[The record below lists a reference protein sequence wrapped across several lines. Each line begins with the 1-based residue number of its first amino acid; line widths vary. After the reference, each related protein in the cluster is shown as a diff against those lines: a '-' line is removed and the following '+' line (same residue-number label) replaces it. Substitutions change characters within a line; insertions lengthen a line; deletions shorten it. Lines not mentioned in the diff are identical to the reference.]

1 MSFLIN
7 SPNHFLRFRSQP
19 PIGSGP
25 PGHPDRRL
33 LSPDAAAPLK
43 AGGYTCALWNA
54 FPVTGFGEAATSVLF
69 FGDRRT
75 TDTPKGAISSSA
87 TNRQTEMPVGFGLTI
102 DEPLLPFGRVGQCW
116 VDRRLACQSGAA
128 SVPCEKRTYH
138 R

>member
-54 FPVTGFGEAATSVLF
+54 FPVTLASGKPPLRCFSSGIA
-69 FGDRRT
+69 GPRIRRRAQSR
-75 TDTPKGAISSSA
+75 PQLQI
-87 TNRQTEMPVGFGLTI
+87 
-102 DEPLLPFGRVGQCW
+102 GR
-116 VDRRLACQSGAA
+116 RRCQSV
-128 SVPCEKRTYH
+128 SV
-138 R
+138 